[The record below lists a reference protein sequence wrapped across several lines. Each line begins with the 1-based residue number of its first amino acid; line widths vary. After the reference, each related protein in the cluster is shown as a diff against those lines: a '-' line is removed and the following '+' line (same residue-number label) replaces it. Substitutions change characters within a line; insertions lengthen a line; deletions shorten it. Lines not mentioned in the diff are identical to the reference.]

1 MATASLPHP
10 MTADQLADLPDDGN
24 LYELSRGMLVCMS
37 PSSYGPSRVAG
48 RVLTKVGSFVD
59 EHELGDYGSAEG
71 GFRLASDPD
80 TVRAP
85 DIWFVRAERVPA
97 GDNPQGFYRGAPDLA
112 VELLSPSDRFSQVA
126 MKIRDYLEAGT
137 PLTWYFDPE
146 SRTVA
151 VFRPEQPVRF
161 LDENDVLD
169 GEDVLP
175 GFRLPLNEVFRRGGG
190 GQ

>member
-1 MATASLPHP
+1 MATAPLPERL
-10 MTADQLADLPDDGN
+10 MTADELMELPDDGN

-48 RVLTKVGSFVD
+48 KVLVKMGSFID
-59 EHELGDYGSAEG
+59 EHKLGDYGTAEG

-85 DIWFVRAERVPA
+85 DVWFVRAARVPP
-97 GDNPQGFYRGAPDLA
+97 GGNPEGFYDGPPDLA
-112 VELLSPSDRFSQVA
+112 VEVLSPSDRFSKVA
-126 MKIRDYLEAGT
+126 QKIRDYLEANT
-137 PLTWYFDPE
+137 PLLWYFDPE

-151 VFRPEQPVRF
+151 VFHPGRPVRF
-161 LDENDVLD
+161 LDQNDALD

-175 GFRLPLNEVFRRGGG
+175 GFRLPLEEIFR
-190 GQ
+190 